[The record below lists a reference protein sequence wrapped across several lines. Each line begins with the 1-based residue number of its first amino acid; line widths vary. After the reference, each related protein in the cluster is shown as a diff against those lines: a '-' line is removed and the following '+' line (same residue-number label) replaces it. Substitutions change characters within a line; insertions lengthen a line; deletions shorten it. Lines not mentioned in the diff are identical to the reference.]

1 MSLDD
6 LKKVVE
12 QDIIPMDVAE
22 KYLNIFV
29 ATVDWKYHIRS
40 LWNSSGKKMP
50 TEEQRKNHVKKAIS
64 CATLISYEEGT
75 TIPNPPENILFWCTG
90 WEQFNKKDWFLDYK
104 KNIKND
110 IEITQK
116 RNDIIKLGVIDP
128 VDVSPMNRQ
137 AFNWLYEK
145 CRDKGKLSFEELK
158 NLEPKVFNL
167 VKAYGGAL
175 ICNVF
180 MNHKNN
186 VEKIFSWR
194 SGYFFEKEIHK
205 IYSMEDIIKIKT
217 TEIKKTNPKYI
228 KKIIS

>member
-6 LKKVVE
+6 LTKVVE
-12 QDIIPMDVAE
+12 QDIIPIEVAE

-29 ATVDWKYHIRS
+29 AKADWKNHIRS
-40 LWNSSGKKMP
+40 LWNSSGKKILDQD
-50 TEEQRKNHVKKAIS
+50 QRKDHIKRAIS

-90 WEQFNKKDWFLDYK
+90 WEQFKKKDWFSEYK

-116 RNDIIKLGVIDP
+116 RSNIIKLGVIDP

-137 AFNWLYEK
+137 AFNWIYEK
-145 CRDKGKLSFEELK
+145 CRDNGKLSAEELK
-158 NLEPKVFNL
+158 VLEPKIFNL
-167 VKAYGGAL
+167 VKAYGGAV

-180 MNHKNN
+180 VNHKNSI
-186 VEKIFSWR
+186 EKIFSWR
-194 SGYFFEKEIHK
+194 SGYFLEKEIHK
-205 IYSMEDIIKIKT
+205 IYSIEDIIKIKT
-217 TEIKKTNPKYI
+217 AEIRKTNPKYI
-228 KKIIS
+228 KKIVS